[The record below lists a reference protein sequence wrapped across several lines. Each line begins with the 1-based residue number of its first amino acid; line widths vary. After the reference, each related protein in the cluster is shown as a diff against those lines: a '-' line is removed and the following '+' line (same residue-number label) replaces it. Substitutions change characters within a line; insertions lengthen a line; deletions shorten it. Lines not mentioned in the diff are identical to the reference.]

1 MYRKFSSGWAKHYDF
16 MFFDIVCVEIAYLL
30 SCIIRDG
37 AELFLNESYRNVALL
52 LIVIEFMVGIFFSS
66 YRGILRRGYLKEFKA
81 VLLHTSE
88 VWACFSIVLYM
99 LRLAPEFS
107 RAVFVLAWGLHMT
120 FSYVVRIFWKRFLIK
135 RLQENGSRAFI
146 IITTSQIATKVVD
159 TIKEN
164 NLYGLKIVG
173 LIIMD
178 RECTGDYYGG
188 VPVVAGKDEAEEYLC
203 RNWVDEVFV
212 NLPENLEFPKN
223 LIKICEEMGI
233 TVHLR
238 LVRLDELKAR
248 NRMVQNLAGYSVIT
262 STVNTLDR
270 RQAMLKRM
278 MDISGG
284 IVGTLIT
291 VVLFI
296 FIAPIVYMKSPGP
309 IFFTQTRIGKN
320 GRTFK
325 MYKFRSMYMDAEK
338 RKKELMEQ
346 NKVKDGMMF
355 KMENDPRIIKGI
367 GHFIRNHSLD
377 EFPQFFN
384 VLKGQ
389 MSLVGTRPPTMDEW
403 DKYAPRHRIRM
414 ATKPG
419 ITGMWQVSGRSDIT
433 DFEEVVKLDE
443 EYIRSWSFGL
453 DCRIILKTVRGMFSG
468 DGAS

>member
-37 AELFLNESYRNVALL
+37 AELYLNESYRNVALL
-52 LIVIEFMVGIFFSS
+52 LIVIEFIVGIFFSS

-81 VLLHTSE
+81 VLLHTGE
-88 VWACFSIVLYM
+88 VWACFSIILYM

-107 RAVFVLAWGLHMT
+107 RTVFVLAWGLHMV
-120 FSYVVRIFWKRFLIK
+120 FSYVVRIFWKKFLIK
-135 RLQENGSRAFI
+135 RLQENGNRAFV
-146 IITTSQIATKVVD
+146 IITTSQIATKVVE

-178 RECTGDYYGG
+178 RKCTGDYYAG
-188 VPVVAGKDEAEEYLC
+188 VPVVAAKDEAEEYLC

-223 LIKICEEMGI
+223 LIEICEEMGI

-270 RQAMLKRM
+270 RQAILKRM

-284 IVGTLIT
+284 IVGSLIT
-291 VVLFI
+291 VVLFV
-296 FIAPIVYMKSPGP
+296 FIAPVVYMKSPGP

-389 MSLVGTRPPTMDEW
+389 MSLVGNCYIIGT
-403 DKYAPRHRIRM
+403 
-414 ATKPG
+414 TKKNP
-419 ITGMWQVSGRSDIT
+419 V
-433 DFEEVVKLDE
+433 
-443 EYIRSWSFGL
+443 
-453 DCRIILKTVRGMFSG
+453 FSSVCPIG
-468 DGAS
+468 